1 MAVNYVPF
9 MPASHQHERFF
20 SEGIRMT
27 RSRLAA
33 SVVAVAIASGAALA
47 FAPAAQAAEAPRL
60 QVSTCAAD
68 LTAALDSNAAAID
81 ADSVGDTADA
91 STYNLRTLVIL
102 AGAGLTCF
110 RQPAQVHADIT
121 AAATDSVRAATSNAV
136 GDSVAALTSEDA
148 VAAELT
154 EALEVVRYAEV

>member
-1 MAVNYVPF
+1 ML
-9 MPASHQHERFF
+9 ASHQHERFF

-33 SVVAVAIASGAALA
+33 GVVVVAVASGVALA
-47 FAPAAQAAEAPRL
+47 IAPAARAAEAPRL

-81 ADSVGDTADA
+81 ADSVGDPADA
-91 STYNLRTLVIL
+91 RTYNLRTLVIL

-110 RQPAQVHADIT
+110 CQPAQVHADII
-121 AAATDSVRAATSNAV
+121 AAATDGIHAAMSNAI
-136 GDSVAALTSEDA
+136 GDSAAALNSEDA

-154 EALEVVRYAEV
+154 DALEVVRYAEV